1 VIIEAVG
8 HPTTFRAAVDEVAYT
23 GRVVYI
29 GYAKTPVEY
38 DSALFVQKELDI
50 YGSRN
55 STDDFGDVI
64 GMLEGGRFP
73 SEGVISET
81 VPLEK
86 AGDALARWSREPG
99 RFTKIMVNL
108 DDK

>member
-1 VIIEAVG
+1 VG
-8 HPTTFRAAVDEVAYT
+8 NPATFRAAVDEVAYT

-38 DSALFVQKELDI
+38 DSAVFVQKELEI

-55 STDDFGDVI
+55 SMNDFGDVI
-64 GMLEGGRFP
+64 RMLEDGGFP
-73 SEGVISET
+73 SEQVISKE
-81 VPLEK
+81 VPLEQ
-86 AGDALARWSREPG
+86 AGDALAQWSREPG
-99 RFTKIMVNL
+99 RFTKIMVSL